1 MLKFIRTTHDAQ
13 GRLRSF
19 PPAAWQFWQEH
30 GHTAGQLLRPEEA
43 MTFAELLITAEEHAF
58 EFITDGPQ
66 PTSDAQYL
74 AWCLLRLVDYGMA
87 AAVST
92 PPTSS
97 DPEPVQQLPLQ
108 YTIPTT
114 VTLIH

>member
-13 GRLRSF
+13 GQVRHF

-30 GHTAGQLLRPEEA
+30 GHVAGQLLRPEEA

-58 EFITDGPQ
+58 EFIADGPQ
-66 PTSDAQYL
+66 PTADAQYL

-87 AAVST
+87 AAVI
-92 PPTSS
+92 TSPAP
-97 DPEPVQQLPLQ
+97 PEPEPAEELLLQ
-108 YTIPTT
+108 YAIPNT